1 MATTSTIRENL
12 QQVREKI
19 ETAARRASRKP
30 EEILLIGVSKTH
42 SADAIREAYE
52 AGLRHFGENRV
63 QEWEGK
69 LGTLSDLSATWHL
82 IGHLQSNKAARAAKA
97 FHSVDSIDDWSL
109 AQRLDRAQAEKGTAE
124 KLRVLIEVHMGG
136 EETKSGVSEVD
147 LPQLAERLMT
157 LAHLEFAGLMCIPP
171 FRENPDEVR
180 PFFEKLRKLKQQSES
195 RLAKPLPVLSM
206 GMSHDFEAAILEGST
221 EVRIGT
227 AIFGTRPKPV

>member
-1 MATTSTIRENL
+1 MASFSTIRDNL
-12 QQVREKI
+12 QQVRQKI
-19 ETAARRASRKP
+19 EAAALRASRKP

-42 SADAIREAYE
+42 PAAAIREAYG

-69 LGTLSDLSATWHL
+69 LGTLADLSATWHL

-97 FHSVDSIDDWSL
+97 FHSVDSVDDWSL
-109 AQRLDRAQAEKGTAE
+109 AQRLDRAYAEKGTDE

-136 EETKSGVSEVD
+136 EETKSGVSATD
-147 LPQLAERLMT
+147 LPELAKHILT
-157 LAHLEFAGLMCIPP
+157 LSHLEFAGLMCIPP

-180 PFFEKLRKLKQQSES
+180 PFFETLRKLKEQLES
-195 RLAKPLPVLSM
+195 RLERTLPTLSM

-221 EVRIGT
+221 EIRIGT
-227 AIFGTRPKPV
+227 AIFGTRPKNP

>member
-19 ETAARRASRKP
+19 ETATRRASRKP

-42 SADAIREAYE
+42 PADAIREAYD

-69 LGTLSDLSATWHL
+69 LAAVADLPATWHL

-97 FHSVDSIDDWSL
+97 FHSVDSVDDWSL

-136 EETKSGVSEVD
+136 EETKSGVSEAD
-147 LPQLAERLMT
+147 LPQLAERMMT

-171 FRENPDEVR
+171 FRENPEEVR
-180 PFFEKLRKLKQQSES
+180 PFFEKLRKLKEQLES
-195 RLAKPLPVLSM
+195 RIAKPLPVLSM
-206 GMSHDFEAAILEGST
+206 GMSHDFEAAIMEGSA

-227 AIFGTRPKPV
+227 AIFGTRQKPG